1 MSWVHDNKEFL
12 VAAIERLAATLQSAT
27 SANAAA
33 PPWPEWSGDPHVPP
47 AIEQLERRFG
57 LTPFER
63 DVLLLTAAL
72 ELDGRFGALCAGA
85 PGGGAA
91 WPTFRLAL
99 ATLPGGSWDALLPS
113 APLRRWELVR
123 LESAAEASTARL
135 RIDERVWH
143 YLLGLP
149 ELDPRIR
156 RCVRALPAGP
166 ALAASHRRVAQALAL
181 TWSQALDAGAFPIVR
196 LEGRGPA
203 LQAAVAEAAAEDLGF
218 ELLRVPF
225 DLLPADAEQL
235 ASFVSAWQR
244 EDALSNRALLI
255 DCSALDANENASAT
269 LRLVRLLD
277 DLGGPVIA
285 AGWAHPTLG
294 EKPQVLHRIGAAQPE
309 EQRSA
314 WRLALSTLGVPEPRA
329 AASADELA
337 ARFDVD
343 LPSVA
348 DTLALAR
355 TRLAAEPGKPAE
367 LALWDACRELAR
379 RDLGEL
385 ARPVFSRSTW
395 EDLCLL
401 DGQRT
406 QLQQL
411 EQCARQQYR
420 VHSDWDFGRGSER
433 GRGIVALFSGPS
445 GTGKTLAAE
454 VIANALRLDLY
465 RVDLSAVSS
474 KWIGETEKN
483 LRRVFDGAEA
493 GGAILLFD
501 EADALFGQRGEVKE
515 SRDRHAN
522 LEVNYLLQRV
532 ETFRG
537 LAILTTNLQNN
548 LDPAVQRR
556 LRFIIEFSFPDARQ
570 RENIW
575 RRVFPPATPTL
586 GLDPALLARLSASG
600 AEIHSIAWM
609 AACIASAQGDAVRM
623 RHILQ
628 ATRWEY
634 QKTQKILVASDIEG
648 WDHP

>member
-1 MSWVHDNKEFL
+1 M
-12 VAAIERLAATLQSAT
+12 
-27 SANAAA
+27 
-33 PPWPEWSGDPHVPP
+33 
-47 AIEQLERRFG
+47 
-57 LTPFER
+57 
-63 DVLLLTAAL
+63 
-72 ELDGRFGALCAGA
+72 
-85 PGGGAA
+85 
-91 WPTFRLAL
+91 
-99 ATLPGGSWDALLPS
+99 
-113 APLRRWELVR
+113 
-123 LESAAEASTARL
+123 
-135 RIDERVWH
+135 
-143 YLLGLP
+143 
-149 ELDPRIR
+149 
-156 RCVRALPAGP
+156 
-166 ALAASHRRVAQALAL
+166 
-181 TWSQALDAGAFPIVR
+181 
-196 LEGRGPA
+196 
-203 LQAAVAEAAAEDLGF
+203 AEAAAEDLGL

-225 DLLPADAEQL
+225 ELLPTDAEQL
-235 ASFVSAWQR
+235 SSFIGAWQR
-244 EDALSNRALLI
+244 EDALSNRALLL
-255 DCSALDANENASAT
+255 DCSALDASESSSDRR
-269 LRLVRLLD
+269 RLVRLLD

-285 AGWAHPTLG
+285 AGWTHPTLG
-294 EKPQVLHRIGAAQPE
+294 EKPQVLHRIDAALPE
-309 EQRSA
+309 EQRSG
-314 WRLALSTLGVPEPRA
+314 WRLALATLGVAEPRA
-329 AASADELA
+329 TGAADQLA

-355 TRLAAEPGKPAE
+355 TRLAAEPDKPAE

-401 DGQRT
+401 EGQRT

-501 EADALFGQRGEVKE
+501 EADALFGQRGEMKE

-575 RRVFPPATPTL
+575 RRVFPPATPTQ

-609 AACIASAQGDAVRM
+609 AACIASAQGQAVQM

-634 QKTQKILVASDIEG
+634 QKTQKILVASDVEG
-648 WDHP
+648 WDDP